1 MTARKR
7 DPLTL
12 FHLASMAILA
22 LTNIASAIVF
32 ISSATPAMAAEYNTS
47 VLAIASYGCL
57 NIINTLALICG
68 IAYLLQGYSKESG
81 YLYHGFMLLTAIACV
96 CTTVGVILA
105 QGFGFSVIVLIAKIF
120 ILFALAYGKDL
131 GERNTWTLFSVLV
144 ALDVLLVILFGSGGV
159 LIYRIVTT
167 LTRLFIDS
175 TIGLAILG
183 KYRDKAA
190 RGTV

>member
-7 DPLTL
+7 DPLTT
-12 FHLASMAILA
+12 FHLVSMAILA
-22 LTNIASAIVF
+22 LTNVASAIVF
-32 ISSATPAMAAEYNTS
+32 ISSATPAMAAENNTT

-57 NIINTLALICG
+57 NIINALALICG

-96 CTTVGVILA
+96 CTTAGVILA

-131 GERNTWTLFSVLV
+131 GERNTWALFSVLV